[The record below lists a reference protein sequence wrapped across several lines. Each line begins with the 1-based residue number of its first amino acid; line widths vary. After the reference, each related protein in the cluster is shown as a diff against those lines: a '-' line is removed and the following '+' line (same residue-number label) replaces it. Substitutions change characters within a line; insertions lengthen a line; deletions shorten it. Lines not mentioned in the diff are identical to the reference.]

1 MPMQI
6 LVTGHTG
13 FKGSWLSAMLAQQGH
28 ELHGISLPPVTN
40 SLYSDANL
48 SNLFKSE
55 YMQDIRDFAGFRK
68 AIERIE
74 PEQVYHLAAQPLVLE
89 SYGKPRDTHETNFMG
104 TINLLEILRELN
116 FRGQLIIVTTDKVY
130 KNLEV
135 KKYYKET
142 DELGGH
148 DPYSASK
155 SAIDIAVQSWM
166 GTISNYPTSIVRAG
180 NVIGGGDW
188 AKDRLIPDTFN
199 SIQANASPSIRNP
212 NSIRPWQHVLDCLD
226 GYIRAMEDLKKTGN
240 NEIWNFGPPV
250 GEFHTVNE
258 VVSKVAKQ
266 MNFNFLDKEPNQ
278 GTELESK
285 TLLLDSSKARENL
298 GWKDKLT
305 FEKTINWTIDFYL
318 SQASGEDA
326 RKLLSNQI
334 KSYYEI

>member
-1 MPMQI
+1 MRI

-13 FKGSWLSAMLAQQGH
+13 FKGSWLSAMLAKKGH
-28 ELHGISLPPVTN
+28 ELYGISLPPVTH
-40 SLYSDANL
+40 SLYSDAKL
-48 SNLFKSE
+48 SNLFTSE

-68 AIERIE
+68 AIKEIG
-74 PEQVYHLAAQPLVLE
+74 PGQIYHLAAQPLVLE
-89 SYGKPRDTHETNFMG
+89 SYEKPRETHETNFMG
-104 TINLLEILRELN
+104 TINLLEILRELK
-116 FRGQLIIVTTDKVY
+116 FDGELIIVTTDKVY

-135 KKYYKET
+135 KKYYSET

-166 GTISNYPTSIVRAG
+166 GTISNYPTAIVRAG

-199 SIQANASPSIRNP
+199 AIQSKTNPSIRNP

-226 GYIRAMEDLKKTGN
+226 GYIEAMENLKTTRTNG
-240 NEIWNFGPPV
+240 IWNFGPPI
-250 GEFHTVNE
+250 GEFHTVKE
-258 VVSKVAKQ
+258 VVSKVAERMDYIYQ
-266 MNFNFLDKEPNQ
+266 DNEQNL

-298 GWKDKLT
+298 GWKDRLT
-305 FEKTINWTIDFYL
+305 FEQTINWTVDFYVK
-318 SQASGEDA
+318 QASGKNA
-326 RKLLSNQI
+326 RELLSNQI
-334 KSYYEI
+334 ENYYEK

>member
-1 MPMQI
+1 MRI

-13 FKGSWLSAMLAQQGH
+13 FKGSWLSAMLAKQGH
-28 ELHGISLPPVTN
+28 ELHGISLPPVTH

-55 YMQDIRDFAGFRK
+55 FMQDIRDFAGFRN
-68 AIERIE
+68 AIEQIE
-74 PEQVYHLAAQPLVLE
+74 PEQIYHLAAQPLVLE
-89 SYGKPRDTHETNFMG
+89 SYEKPRETHETNFMG
-104 TINLLEILRELN
+104 TINLLEILRQLK
-116 FRGQLIIVTTDKVY
+116 FRGELLIVTTDKVY

-135 KKYYKET
+135 KKYYRET

-166 GTISNYPTSIVRAG
+166 GTISNYPTAIVRAG

-199 SIQANASPSIRNP
+199 AIQAKTNPSIRNP
-212 NSIRPWQHVLDCLD
+212 NSIRPWQHVLDCLE
-226 GYIRAMEDLKKTGN
+226 GYIGAMENLKKTRN

-250 GEFHTVNE
+250 GEFHTVEE
-258 VVSKVAKQ
+258 VVSKVAKHMQ
-266 MNFNFLDKEPNQ
+266 FIYEDKEQNH

-285 TLLLDSSKARENL
+285 TLLLDSSKAREHL
-298 GWKDKLT
+298 GWKDRLT
-305 FEKTINWTIDFYL
+305 FEQTIDWTINFYL
-318 SQASGEDA
+318 NQASGGDA
-326 RKLLSNQI
+326 QKLLSDQI
-334 KSYYEI
+334 ESYYEN